1 MISEQLEHPV
11 ILFDGVCNFC
21 DASVNFII
29 DHDPKRH
36 FKFTAQQLDAGQ
48 EILRKNGLDPAKLD
62 TLVLSEDGKIYT
74 RSTAALRIA
83 KKLSGGWKL
92 FYVFILIPRPI
103 RDVFYNLFA
112 QYRYKLFGKK
122 EACRVPTATERAR
135 FI

>member
-1 MISEQLEHPV
+1 MTPEQLEHPI

-29 DHDPKRH
+29 DHDPKLH

-62 TLVLSEDGKIYT
+62 TLVLSEDGNIYT
-74 RSTAALRIA
+74 RSTAVLRIA
-83 KKLSGGWKL
+83 KQLSGGWKL
-92 FYVFILIPRPI
+92 FYVFIIIPRPI

-112 QYRYKLFGKK
+112 KYRYKLFGKK
-122 EACRVPTATERAR
+122 EACRVPTVAERAR

>member
-21 DASVNFII
+21 DALVNFII
-29 DHDPKRH
+29 DHDPKLH

-62 TLVLSEDGKIYT
+62 TFVLSEDGKIYT

-83 KKLSGGWKL
+83 KQLSGGWKL
-92 FYVFILIPRPI
+92 FYVFIIIPRPI

-112 QYRYKLFGKK
+112 KYRYKLFGKK
-122 EACRVPTATERAR
+122 EACRVPTAAERAR

>member
-29 DHDPKRH
+29 DHDPKQH

-62 TLVLSEDGKIYT
+62 TLVLAEDGKVYT

-83 KKLSGGWKL
+83 KQLSGGWKL
-92 FYVFILIPRPI
+92 LYVFIIIPRPI

-112 QYRYKLFGKK
+112 NYRYKLFGKK